1 MGFLSN
7 INRARKK
14 ATSAVTK
21 PFVKAASK
29 ISDKFIPNELRFLA
43 PYAAGIGTLMLPP
56 GMSPLIRALSGAG
69 LNIAG
74 QIAAD
79 ETPVEDIS
87 DLNALSI
94 ALAGGLGALG
104 SDQVSGAMR
113 GGIDAPATTAREAGI
128 MAQSGVEP
136 TMGQ

>member
-1 MGFLSN
+1 MGILSDL
-7 INRARKK
+7 NRARKK
-14 ATSAVTK
+14 ATKKLQNLLLKLFLKLVIN
-21 PFVKAASK
+21 FL
-29 ISDKFIPNELRFLA
+29 PNELRFLA

-56 GMSPLIRALSGAG
+56 GMSPLIRALSAAG
-69 LNIAG
+69 LNTLG

-94 ALAGGLGALG
+94 ALAGGIGALG

-113 GGIDAPATTAREAGI
+113 GGIEQVVQEQQLEKQRL
-128 MAQSGVEP
+128 
-136 TMGQ
+136 